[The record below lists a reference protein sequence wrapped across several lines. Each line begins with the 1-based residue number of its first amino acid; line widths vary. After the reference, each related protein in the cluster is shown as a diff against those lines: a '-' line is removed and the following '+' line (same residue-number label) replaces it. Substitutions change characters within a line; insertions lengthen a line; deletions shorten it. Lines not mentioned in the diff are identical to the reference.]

1 MGCDVGWNP
10 PCYSH
15 ADGRGAEGAKRDP
28 RKESDTREWYG
39 DSVYGT
45 GDLRGAIDDA
55 GGDAAIKPKPLQ
67 APVEGGFTV
76 DDFTVDEQSGT
87 VSCPAGN
94 TRPLSRTRVAS
105 FGVLCRG
112 CPLRERCT
120 TSSSGRRIVL
130 HQREHLLHQARHDWA
145 ADPELR
151 DRYRTFRPNVERVI
165 SQPASRGGRRLKPRY
180 RGTAKNNAWLTRRI
194 AGLDLRN
201 LLSRGLT
208 RTAGVWALAAHTA

>member
-1 MGCDVGWNP
+1 MVAGTENSDAAVAGKFLA
-10 PCYSH
+10 

-28 RKESDTREWYG
+28 RKESGAREWYG

-94 TRPLSRTRVAS
+94 TRPLSRSRVAS

-112 CPLRERCT
+112 CPCVSGAPRPAVAAESFCT
-120 TSSSGRRIVL
+120 NESTCCI
-130 HQREHLLHQARHDWA
+130 
-145 ADPELR
+145 
-151 DRYRTFRPNVERVI
+151 
-165 SQPASRGGRRLKPRY
+165 KPVMTGLPTPSCGT
-180 RGTAKNNAWLTRRI
+180 GTARSGQMWNGSSPSSPAV
-194 AGLDLRN
+194 AGD
-201 LLSRGLT
+201 
-208 RTAGVWALAAHTA
+208 A